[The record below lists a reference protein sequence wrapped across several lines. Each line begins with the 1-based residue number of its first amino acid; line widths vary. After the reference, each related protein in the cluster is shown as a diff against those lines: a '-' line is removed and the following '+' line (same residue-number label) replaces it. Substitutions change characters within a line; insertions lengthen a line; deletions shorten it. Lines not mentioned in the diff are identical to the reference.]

1 LRFLDHTQLGRHTY
15 IHTYLVGL
23 KLSAFA
29 KVATYTTHNKHKE
42 RISIPLAGFEP
53 VVLTVERPQNYALDG
68 SATGIGLT

>member
-15 IHTYLVGL
+15 IHTYLVAL
-23 KLSAFA
+23 KSAVA
-29 KVATYTTHNKHKE
+29 EVATYTTHNKHKG

-53 VVLTVERPQNYALDG
+53 IVLTVERPQNYALDR